1 MKTRLFILF
10 ILLIFALVASG
21 AAQAEQATYQ
31 SVGDPQLDV
40 VVEQAMR
47 RHNVPG
53 VSVAV
58 VENGA
63 VSWAKGYGLADT
75 EQGLPV
81 TTETVFNAASLAKP
95 VTAWAIMTLVEDG
108 RLDLDAPIEQYLTL
122 WHLPPSEY
130 DLDQITIRRILSHTA
145 GLSTD
150 GDMGV
155 EPGEYVPT
163 IEEALNGAVLG
174 MLPLHVAYPPG
185 EDYHYSSVG
194 YTLLE
199 MAVEKV
205 TGESFANYIQHA
217 VLDPLG
223 MVNSSYGWTPELM
236 AKAAVGHDWYNRP
249 LPYYQYST
257 TAQGGL
263 RTTATDLA
271 IFMAASMPGPNGEP
285 IGRGVIT
292 PESVAEILTAVPFTN
307 EAESPHIS
315 GLGFDLYMSGNTL
328 QGARKTGN
336 HRGFKPIMVMD
347 LQANQGIA
355 IMSNSDRAMIGFL
368 IDIACTWSA
377 NVPGNLM
384 RNDCRELGMIRNV
397 QLIVAGVLAV
407 TALAFLGWVGY
418 SLRNG
423 RRQLNLTFSWSK
435 AIRVALPIIILIA
448 WWLMWHTDMWLVHI
462 VHRYPCCGHAVLVP
476 ALVPWPTVFVWI
488 SWGITLWLLT
498 WIAAAFAP
506 KVKKTEAATK
516 AATAKISMA

>member
-1 MKTRLFILF
+1 MKRKLFALF
-10 ILLIFALVASG
+10 TLLILALTISG
-21 AAQAEQATYQ
+21 IVHAEQAAYQ
-31 SVGDPQLDV
+31 SAGDPQIDA
-40 VVEQAMR
+40 VVEKAMR
-47 RHNVPG
+47 THNVPG

-58 VENGA
+58 VKNGA

-75 EQGLPV
+75 VQGLPV
-81 TTETVFNAASLAKP
+81 TTETVFNAASIAKP

-108 RLDLDAPIEQYLTL
+108 RLDLDAPIEQYLTR

-130 DLDQITIRRILSHTA
+130 DHDQITIRRILSHTA

-185 EDYHYSSVG
+185 EDYHYSSIG

-199 MAVEKV
+199 IAVEEV
-205 TGESFANYIQHA
+205 TGESFASYTQHA

-223 MVNSSYGWTPELM
+223 MVNSNYGWTPELM

-263 RTTATDLA
+263 RTTPTDLA

-292 PESVAEILTAVPFTN
+292 PESVTEILTAVPFTH
-307 EAESPHIS
+307 EAESPHVS
-315 GLGFDLYMSGNTL
+315 GLGFDLYKSGDML

-336 HRGFKPIMVMD
+336 HRGFKPIIVMD
-347 LQANQGIA
+347 LQANEGIA
-355 IMSNSDRAMIGFL
+355 IMANSDRAIIGFL
-368 IDIACTWSA
+368 IDIACSWSA
-377 NVPGNLM
+377 NIPGNLM
-384 RNDCRELGMIRNV
+384 QNDCRELGMIRNV
-397 QLIVAGVLAV
+397 QLVVAGVLAV

-418 SLRNG
+418 GLRNG
-423 RRQLNLTFSWSK
+423 RRQLNLAFSWGK
-435 AIRVALPIIILIA
+435 AIRVALPAIILVA
-448 WWLMWHTDMWLVHI
+448 WWLMWHTDLWLVHI
-462 VHRYPCCGHAVLVP
+462 VHRYPCCGHAVMVP
-476 ALVPWPTVFVWI
+476 AVVPWPTVFIWI
-488 SWGITLWLLT
+488 SWAVTLWLLA
-498 WIAAAFAP
+498 WIAVTFVP
-506 KVKKTEAATK
+506 KVAERK
-516 AATAKISMA
+516 AAKATATLKPA